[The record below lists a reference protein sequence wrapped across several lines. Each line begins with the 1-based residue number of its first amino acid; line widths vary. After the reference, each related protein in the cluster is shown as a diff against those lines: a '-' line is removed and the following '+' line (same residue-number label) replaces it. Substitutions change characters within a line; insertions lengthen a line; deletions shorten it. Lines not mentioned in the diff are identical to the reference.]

1 MIRLVASDID
11 GTLLQGDAKTLP
23 EALFPLIR
31 RLAQQG
37 IAFCA
42 ASGRQYTSLR
52 RLFAPVA
59 DEIYYLCENGAIVY
73 GKGEAAPVLGK
84 TAMDRALA
92 EQLIGEIVARPEC
105 EVLISG
111 ANISYLMPKAQ
122 EVVTH
127 IRDFTENNIA
137 LIQNPGEI
145 QEDIIKVSAFC
156 VPDTRKTE
164 AELAPKWNRHFRGAV
179 AGLQWLDFTLADKG
193 VGIRTLC
200 QSLNILPEEVMAF
213 GDNFNDVPMLE
224 TVGHPVLMETAHPAL
239 LARFPV
245 QCGNVP
251 AFLENRFFKE

>member
-1 MIRLVASDID
+1 MVRLIASDID
-11 GTLLQGDAKTLP
+11 GTLLRNYAP
-23 EALFPLIR
+23 EIDGEIFRQIR
-31 RLAQQG
+31 RLAG
-37 IAFCA
+37 LGVRFCPT
-42 ASGRQYTSLR
+42 SGRQHTSLR

-127 IRDFTENNIA
+127 IRDFTGNNIA

-213 GDNFNDVPMLE
+213 GDNFNDVSMLE

>member
-127 IRDFTENNIA
+127 IRDFTGNNIV
-137 LIQNPGEI
+137 LIHSPEEI
-145 QEDIIKVSAFC
+145 QEEIIKVSAFC

-213 GDNFNDVPMLE
+213 GDNFNDVP
-224 TVGHPVLMETAHPAL
+224 VLMETAHPAL

>member
-1 MIRLVASDID
+1 MVRLIASDID
-11 GTLLQGDAKTLP
+11 GTLLRNYAP
-23 EALFPLIR
+23 EIDGEIFRQIR
-31 RLAQQG
+31 RLAG
-37 IAFCA
+37 LGVRFCPT
-42 ASGRQYTSLR
+42 SGRQHTSLR

-127 IRDFTENNIA
+127 IRDFTGNNIV
-137 LIQNPGEI
+137 LIHSPEEI
-145 QEDIIKVSAFC
+145 QEEIIKVSAFC